1 MKHRMRANEM
11 KDKVSVIIP
20 VYKAETYL
28 SKCLDSVLAQ
38 TYENIEVILV
48 DDGSPDRCPI
58 ICDKYAKDD
67 SRVIALHKANGGA
80 SSARNAG
87 LDLASGKYIC
97 FVDSDDFLPQN
108 SINDLVSSLDSNGA
122 DYAAGICAIKE
133 TGAFKNHINKDTVI
147 DFDGEPEELF
157 KYITSSGSY
166 SPYAKIYL
174 SESIQKNNIRF
185 DENLK
190 CSEDALF
197 IRTYLKYC
205 KKISLV
211 SKVVYEY
218 TTANESSLSKKGYT
232 EFCAYY
238 AEKMKALE
246 SLCDTLKVEQ
256 HTKESFIYER
266 AIHGLYISILH
277 YLNHWKSKDE
287 RKEYIRKS
295 VETLS
300 PWLDNYGNITIK
312 VKTID
317 NATAKWWSEIKEMV
331 RNRDFDKIYKTHLKT
346 HYRNTLK
353 NKAFGAIKKIIRQK
367 NLI

>member
-1 MKHRMRANEM
+1 
-11 KDKVSVIIP
+11 
-20 VYKAETYL
+20 
-28 SKCLDSVLAQ
+28 
-38 TYENIEVILV
+38 
-48 DDGSPDRCPI
+48 
-58 ICDKYAKDD
+58 
-67 SRVIALHKANGGA
+67 
-80 SSARNAG
+80 
-87 LDLASGKYIC
+87 
-97 FVDSDDFLPQN
+97 
-108 SINDLVSSLDSNGA
+108 
-122 DYAAGICAIKE
+122 
-133 TGAFKNHINKDTVI
+133 
-147 DFDGEPEELF
+147 
-157 KYITSSGSY
+157 
-166 SPYAKIYL
+166 
-174 SESIQKNNIRF
+174 
-185 DENLK
+185 
-190 CSEDALF
+190 
-197 IRTYLKYC
+197 
-205 KKISLV
+205 
-211 SKVVYEY
+211 
-218 TTANESSLSKKGYT
+218 
-232 EFCAYY
+232 
-238 AEKMKALE
+238 MKALE